1 MEVIHRKGISITLA
15 VEPDIP
21 QEKRIYDFRVTFQVS
36 VEIQYKTV
44 VQCGLHTYF
53 VKTFGKAVIVFDSVC
68 VGLEYVLVPVDLSG
82 SVRGSLQQEIIVT
95 VDTGNQASSQ
105 FLCIQ
110 RIHQHHLLPFC
121 QGGGG
126 RKHHLEIM
134 FVIFKFFEQ
143 RTPEC
148 DIIIAF
154 YISNDTSAR
163 LLRVEFMGSVEV
175 RRSQVIS

>member
-36 VEIQYKTV
+36 IEIENKTV
-44 VQCGLHTYF
+44 VQRSLHTHF
-53 VKTFGKAVIVFDSVC
+53 MKTFSKTMVVFNGVS
-68 VGLEYVLVPVDLSG
+68 VGLENIFVPVNLTGGIG
-82 SVRGSLQQEIIVT
+82 SSL
-95 VDTGNQASSQ
+95 
-105 FLCIQ
+105 
-110 RIHQHHLLPFC
+110 

>member
-1 MEVIHRKGISITLA
+1 MVVFNG
-15 VEPDIP
+15 
-21 QEKRIYDFRVTFQVS
+21 VS
-36 VEIQYKTV
+36 
-44 VQCGLHTYF
+44 
-53 VKTFGKAVIVFDSVC
+53 
-68 VGLEYVLVPVDLSG
+68 VGLENIFVPVNLTGGIG
-82 SVRGSLQQEIIVT
+82 SSLQQKIIVT

-110 RIHQHHLLPFC
+110 RIHQHHFLPFC

>member
-36 VEIQYKTV
+36 IEIENKTV
-44 VQCGLHTYF
+44 VQRSLHTHF
-53 VKTFGKAVIVFDSVC
+53 MKTFSKTMVVFNGVS
-68 VGLEYVLVPVDLSG
+68 VGLENIFVPVNLTGGIG
-82 SVRGSLQQEIIVT
+82 SSLQQKIIVT

-134 FVIFKFFEQ
+134 FIIFKFFEQ

-154 YISNDTSAR
+154 YISNDTPAR